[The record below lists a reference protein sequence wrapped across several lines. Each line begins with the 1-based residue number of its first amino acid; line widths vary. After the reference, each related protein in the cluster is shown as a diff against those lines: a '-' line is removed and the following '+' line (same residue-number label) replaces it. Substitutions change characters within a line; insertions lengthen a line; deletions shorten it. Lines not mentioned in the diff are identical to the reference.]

1 MADKELRTH
10 HPTTSSPA
18 TPAIVS
24 AYDWGALGHV
34 VDVGGG
40 DGTLMIALLN
50 EYPALRGTVV
60 DLPATAETARKMLD
74 AAGLSRRANAV
85 AGDFLSALPRGA
97 EGAEGYVLSGVL
109 HEWSDDDARAILCNC
124 ASAGGEDGAVFVIEP
139 VAPGDDVSGAHGGG
153 SGGGGG
159 GVNGVA
165 VDTDASMSGSHDLET
180 GSAPWAG
187 NERDVAGLTALAESA
202 GLVVAAV
209 HTAGT
214 SAIVELAAR

>member
-1 MADKELRTH
+1 MADKESRTH

-18 TPAIVS
+18 TPSIVS

-109 HEWSDDDARAILCNC
+109 HEWSDDDARAILSNC

-153 SGGGGG
+153 SGS
-159 GVNGVA
+159 GVDGVA
-165 VDTDASMSGSHDLET
+165 VDTDASVSGSHAMET
-180 GSAPWAG
+180 GSAPRAG

-209 HTAGT
+209 HTTGT